1 MQGSEADLT
10 VYSPLPDSWAECL
23 HRDPCLSPKHAG
35 VLHPPSCRPKHATS
49 ASSTPSLNAYTTTFG
64 YDNDL
69 VVTSVK
75 YPGSDIVTH
84 TRTALAQTSS
94 TSTSATYEEAIWR
107 GMGYDDLGRITEHM
121 YRDQYEALW
130 SNEFAYDSVG
140 RVAADTA
147 YRWYGTE
154 DCDDHWLGGFYC
166 DEQSGYWG
174 AVYPREEYEYDAV
187 GNRQTAISDYDTTT
201 TNRITAF
208 AGCEY
213 TWDAD
218 GNITSRHSCTTS
230 APNVTFYW
238 TSDNRLWRYK
248 VTSGDTVTV
257 DLRYDGHGRL
267 ARKYVHGSLSRRYI
281 WNGET
286 LFAELDASGNKILEY
301 SYYGGLDN
309 LHAVIDGDG
318 EPYFAHKDGM
328 GNVIALTDRLRNVE
342 EQYTYE
348 RIWGG
353 LSLDTLS
360 SCTEAECN
368 RSKYKGALH
377 IGEEAGIYYMRNRW
391 YEPHTGRFLSED
403 PIGLAGGINLYA
415 YVGADPVN
423 GTDPSGLY
431 EVCEMNDGVCEFGA
445 LVFGIGGGIPEIVER
460 FYHPGDHFNPYHTDG
475 VWFNPWGGNWGGGSS
490 YGGWYLGSPNGA
502 WGRLVLQD
510 AQGGQP
516 RHNPDASAIHWQAY
530 GGPTREVIGGISEAT
545 VKSTVLTGVAL
556 IGGELI
562 AGART
567 LSCAWPVPCFD
578 AVDG

>member
-1 MQGSEADLT
+1 
-10 VYSPLPDSWAECL
+10 
-23 HRDPCLSPKHAG
+23 
-35 VLHPPSCRPKHATS
+35 
-49 ASSTPSLNAYTTTFG
+49 LNGYATTFG

-230 APNVTFYW
+230 APNVNFFW

-342 EQYTYE
+342 EQYTYSH
-348 RIWGG
+348 IWGG

-360 SCTEAECN
+360 SCEEADCN

-403 PIGLAGGINLYA
+403 PIGLEGGINLYV
-415 YVGADPVN
+415 YSGNDPVN
-423 GTDPSGLY
+423 NTDPTGLRCA
-431 EVCEMNDGVCEFGA
+431 EVLKNGVYILECD
-445 LVFGIGGGIPEIVER
+445 GGGGGWAEDLRTIAD
-460 FYHPGDHFNPYHTDG
+460 YLGGAAGDAAWKEFASAG
-475 VWFNPWGGNWGGGSS
+475 WGQYAGGGRPLTACEKQTLAPYIPQEDLDNAIIYDWAPPLFPDF
-490 YGGWYLGSPNGA
+490 YGVTRGNHIFFKPGAYDPRTSRGIARLGHELVHVGQYRTGMTWVAYLWSCRKGYRNSKYEKQA
-502 WGRLVLQD
+502 FALQRWILND
-510 AQGGQP
+510 LNKSGFGGC
-516 RHNPDASAIHWQAY
+516 R
-530 GGPTREVIGGISEAT
+530 
-545 VKSTVLTGVAL
+545 
-556 IGGELI
+556 
-562 AGART
+562 
-567 LSCAWPVPCFD
+567 WP
-578 AVDG
+578 